1 MVRKGAKT
9 QKRRSKTASKSK
21 SAMGIPELRKS
32 LDYISDYTNSLVK
45 SGSKVTNEMAADFA
59 KEWRKVFD
67 KSMSLSSAKQYLES
81 VMKTSKGTKQTRRR
95 QHGGAYQAR
104 VNTMHGG
111 AYHARVNTMHGGA
124 YHARVNTMHGGAQ
137 DTTLTGAPLNH
148 LTRPGVDIPY
158 GKFLPYVEGGFWN
171 PEQAPAADCATF
183 KPVLPSAG
191 LGSNSM
197 KGGGFLDTISNAFS
211 AGSFR
216 PFIAQNPTTP
226 QFDAQ
231 TAWKGQSL
239 GPGPESW
246 QQAWKPMMNSSPNPL
261 PQIQSYVRDVTADVR
276 TR

>member
-9 QKRRSKTASKSK
+9 QKRRSKTGSKSK

-32 LDYISDYTNSLVK
+32 LDYIGEYTNSLVR
-45 SGSKVTNEMAADFA
+45 SGSSVTKEMAAKFA
-59 KEWRKVFD
+59 NEWRKVFG

-81 VMKTSKGTKQTRRR
+81 VMKTSKGSKKTRRR
-95 QHGGAYQAR
+95 QR
-104 VNTMHGG
+104 
-111 AYHARVNTMHGGA
+111 
-124 YHARVNTMHGGAQ
+124 GGAQ
-137 DTTLTGAPLNH
+137 DTTLTGAPINH

-171 PEQAPAADCATF
+171 PEQAPAADCGTF

-197 KGGGFLDTISNAFS
+197 KGGGLMSAISNAFS

-226 QFDAQ
+226 QYDAQ

-246 QQAWKPMMNSSPNPL
+246 QQAWRPMLNSSPNPL
-261 PQIQSYVRDVTADVR
+261 PKIETYVRDVTADVR

>member
-95 QHGGAYQAR
+95 QHGGAYQ
-104 VNTMHGG
+104 
-111 AYHARVNTMHGGA
+111 
-124 YHARVNTMHGGAQ
+124 ARVNTMHGGAQ